1 MKKNNLPASRGKN
14 YISRIELDDFRW
26 KPKDIFE
33 YRDYLSQKITTLKHN
48 EIAFA
53 KNPDGSV
60 DYSKKRNFDDLILD
74 LKIVG
79 FKLSDKDFIRL
90 LNADEIEKIDSLT
103 IFYNQLKNNPWDC
116 KDRINDL
123 ISAANLE
130 GDYDTNYYLIKKWL
144 CTTYAYAFRGIDP
157 LSPKTVY
164 SRVVFI
170 LYSDKRGLGKTEFFR
185 KLGLSGE
192 IEKAIGVSGAEI
204 YAETPGE
211 IPKDERNFAIDRN
224 TKMLYVFD
232 DINNL
237 LIKGEGTLRSIISQ
251 ENFTQRALYTNS
263 NQNFKK
269 RSTFAGT
276 TNYSDLLR
284 NETEN
289 RYMLFTVTDIMD
301 FDKLNSMDYLQL
313 WSQIREEVVIK
324 QDKVSFNS
332 KDLGLIESLSKS
344 YIYHDPAEDTLNNA
358 LVFKMEGVLSFS
370 SISKELKE
378 TYSLNLHTQKLGSLL
393 KRVFKPEGVD
403 LIYKRGDQRF
413 YRLEWRNNI

>member
-1 MKKNNLPASRGKN
+1 MSNNLPSSRGN
-14 YISRIELDDFRW
+14 NEISKIEWDNFTRH
-26 KPKDIFE
+26 PKDYDV
-33 YRDYLSQKITTLKHN
+33 YRTYLGQKISILKHN

-53 KNPDGSV
+53 KNLDGSV
-60 DYSKKRNFDDLILD
+60 DYSKKINFDDLKLD
-74 LKIVG
+74 LKDIG
-79 FKLSDKDFIRL
+79 FKISDSDFASIIASDR
-90 LNADEIEKIDSLT
+90 IEKIDSLT
-103 IFYNQLKNNPWDC
+103 IFYNQLKNNPWDY
-116 KDRINDL
+116 KERINEL
-123 ISAANLE
+123 VSAANLE
-130 GDYDTNYYLIKKWL
+130 GDYDTNFYLIKKWL

-157 LSPKTVY
+157 FSPEKVY

-185 KLGLSGE
+185 KLGFSGE
-192 IEKAIGVSGAEI
+192 IEKVIGVSGAEI

-251 ENFTQRALYTNS
+251 ENFTKRALYKDS

-289 RYMLFTVTDIMD
+289 RYMLFTVNDIMD

-344 YIYHDPAEDTLNNA
+344 YVYHDPAEDTLNNA
-358 LVFKMEGVLSFS
+358 LVFKMEGMLSFS

-378 TYSLNLHTQKLGSLL
+378 TYSLILNTQKLGSLL

-403 LIYKRGDQRF
+403 LIYKKGDQRF

>member
-1 MKKNNLPASRGKN
+1 MSKNLPASRSN
-14 YISRIELDDFRW
+14 NEISKIEWDNFT
-26 KPKDIFE
+26 KQPKDYDI
-33 YRDYLSQKITTLKHN
+33 YRTYLGQKISILKHN

-60 DYSKKRNFDDLILD
+60 DYSKKINFDDLKLD
-74 LKIVG
+74 LKNIG
-79 FKLSDKDFIRL
+79 FKISNSDFASIMASDR
-90 LNADEIEKIDSLT
+90 IEKIDSLT
-103 IFYNQLKNNPWDC
+103 IFYNQLKNNPWDY
-116 KDRINDL
+116 KERISDL
-123 ISAANLE
+123 VSAANLD
-130 GDYDTNYYLIKKWL
+130 GDYDTNFYLIKKWL

-157 LSPKTVY
+157 FSPESVY

-170 LYSDKRGLGKTEFFR
+170 LYSDRRGLGKTEFFR

-251 ENFTQRALYTNS
+251 ENFTKRALYTDS
-263 NQNFKK
+263 NKNFKK

-301 FDKLNSMDYLQL
+301 FDKLNSIDYLQL

-332 KDLGLIESLSKS
+332 EDLGLIESLSKS
-344 YIYHDPAEDTLNNA
+344 YVYHDPAEDTLNNA
-358 LVFKMEGVLSFS
+358 LVFKMEGMLSFS

-378 TYSLNLHTQKLGSLL
+378 NYSLNLNTQKLGSLL

-403 LIYKRGDQRF
+403 LIYKKGDQRF